1 MVCKVT
7 ALYLSRVT
15 SRCSVT
21 SSKDGLQSYSPVS
34 FKGNLALLGDFFEG
48 WFAKLQP
55 CIFNHYPERR
65 HHPSTCP
72 REYHKAESPVKL
84 YFHTPLNKRLFP
96 RESPR
101 KDGVFLGLRPPLIT
115 EKQPPCWVVNVL
127 NVGLKRI
134 VPFPMFCNVQN

>member
-15 SRCSVT
+15 RAETLSDELT
-21 SSKDGLQSYSPVS
+21 
-34 FKGNLALLGDFFEG
+34 
-48 WFAKLQP
+48 
-55 CIFNHYPERR
+55 
-65 HHPSTCP
+65 
-72 REYHKAESPVKL
+72 REYYKAESPVKL